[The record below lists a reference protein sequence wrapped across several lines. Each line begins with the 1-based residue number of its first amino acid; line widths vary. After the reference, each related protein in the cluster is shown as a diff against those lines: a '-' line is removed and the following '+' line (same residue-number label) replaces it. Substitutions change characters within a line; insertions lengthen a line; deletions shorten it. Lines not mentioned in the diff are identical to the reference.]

1 MSAVGRHSKVWRY
14 FSFPRFVWL
23 LQQRKLWLARV
34 DTLEDPWE
42 SALAG
47 DQLAHLISPH
57 SAPQVVV
64 SILKRAI
71 PDAVETGSAIDHAR
85 AVVNLWRRTTFVN
98 CWCASDHESH
108 ALWRIFCGKE
118 GIVVRTTFER
128 LQIPAAGL
136 GVYPIDYGPIGA
148 AKRTPTRLDLVTKKR
163 PMFEYEREVSI
174 VLAKEELEAV
184 PGHAIDWDPSSQ
196 ADAVFIHPEAVVA
209 FFQAVVGIID
219 QYAPALRPRTQWSAM
234 RERPPLEMF

>member
-57 SAPQVVV
+57 SVPHFFVLMLQ
-64 SILKRAI
+64 RAI

-85 AVVNLWRRTTFVN
+85 AVVNLWRQTTFVN

-118 GIVVRTTFER
+118 GIAVQTTFER
-128 LQIPAAGL
+128 LQISAAGL

-148 AKRTPTRLDLVTKKR
+148 AKGTPTRLDLVTKKR
-163 PMFEYEREVSI
+163 PMFEYEREVRI
-174 VLAKEELEAV
+174 VLEKKEFEAV

-196 ADAVFIHPEAVVA
+196 VDAVFIHPEADEA
-209 FFQAVVGIID
+209 FFQTAMGIID
-219 QYAPALRPRTQWSAM
+219 TYAPELRARIQWSAM
-234 RERPPLEMF
+234 RERPPF

>member
-47 DQLAHLISPH
+47 DQLAHLISQHPPP
-57 SAPQVVV
+57 SRFLLALQQ
-64 SILKRAI
+64 
-71 PDAVETGSAIDHAR
+71 ESAIDR
-85 AVVNLWRRTTFVN
+85 AQRINKFWRQTTFVN

-118 GIVVRTTFER
+118 GIAVRTTFER
-128 LQIPAAGL
+128 LQISAAGL
-136 GVYPIDYGPIGA
+136 GVHPIDYGPIGA

-163 PMFEYEREVSI
+163 HMFEYERDVRI

-184 PGHAIDWDPSSQ
+184 PGHAIDWDPSSHV
-196 ADAVFIHPEAVVA
+196 DAVFIHPEADEA
-209 FFQAVVGIID
+209 FFQAAVGIID
-219 QYAPALRPRTQWSAM
+219 QYAPALRPMTQLSAM
-234 RERPPLEMF
+234 RERPPLELFE

>member
-1 MSAVGRHSKVWRY
+1 MSAVGRSSKVWRY

-47 DQLAHLISPH
+47 DQLIHTIRRHPLPKF
-57 SAPQVVV
+57 P
-64 SILKRAI
+64 I
-71 PDAVETGSAIDHAR
+71 PDGRESAIGRAR
-85 AVVNLWRRTTFVN
+85 RITELWRQTTFVN
-98 CWCASDHESH
+98 CWCGSDHESH

-118 GIVVRTTFER
+118 GIAVQTTFER
-128 LQIPAAGL
+128 LQISAAGL

-163 PMFEYEREVSI
+163 LMFEYEREVRI

-196 ADAVFIHPEAVVA
+196 VDAVFIHPEADEA
-209 FFQAVVGIID
+209 FFQAAVGIVD

-234 RERPPLEMF
+234 RERPPLETRADT